1 MSNDKIER
9 IKDVLRRYFEV
20 DDNGNENPNYNDCY
34 TAQEA
39 IDAIHDIVGEI

>member
-1 MSNDKIER
+1 MNNDKIER

-20 DDNGNENPNYNDCY
+20 DDNGDDNPMYDDRF

-39 IDAIHDIVGEI
+39 IDNIHEIVGDI